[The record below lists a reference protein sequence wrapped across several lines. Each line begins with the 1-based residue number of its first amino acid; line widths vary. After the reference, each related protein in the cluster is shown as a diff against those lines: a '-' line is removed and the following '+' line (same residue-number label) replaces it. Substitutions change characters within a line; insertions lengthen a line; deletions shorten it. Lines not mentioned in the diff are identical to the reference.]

1 MRCGELC
8 KSCVGKCREIVS
20 ADQPAEIECPVCDG
34 DGGFKHGDDWIPC
47 DECRNGYFEL
57 TECPSRFIGSEL
69 IQDIQI
75 VSSSEHHL
83 PVSGGLIDQSAW
95 WFSLKELLKREEN
108 LVQSEQAKR
117 RN

>member
-20 ADQPAEIECPVCDG
+20 EQQPAEIECPICDG
-34 DGGFKHGDDWIPC
+34 DGC
-47 DECRNGYFEL
+47 EECRNGYFEL
-57 TECPSRFIGSEL
+57 TECPSKFIGQEL

-83 PVSGGLIDQSAW
+83 PVSGGLLDQSAW

-108 LVQSEQAKR
+108 LIQNEQAKR

>member
-1 MRCGELC
+1 
-8 KSCVGKCREIVS
+8 
-20 ADQPAEIECPVCDG
+20 
-34 DGGFKHGDDWIPC
+34 
-47 DECRNGYFEL
+47 
-57 TECPSRFIGSEL
+57 L

-83 PVSGGLIDQSAW
+83 PVSGGLLDQSAW

-108 LVQSEQAKR
+108 LVQNEQAKR